1 MELNYL
7 DRINSPEDLRRIC
20 ESDPDA
26 VYKIAEELRSYII
39 EVVTLNGGHLASN
52 LGVIEITLAL
62 HLIFKSPMDTIVFDV
77 GHQSYAHKIL
87 TGRRDEFI
95 TLRKKDGISGFPK
108 RSESE
113 HDAFNAGHSSTSIS
127 AALGI
132 ARAKKL
138 KGDISHT
145 IAVIGDGSI
154 TGGMAFE
161 ALNDVGQSELPLIV
175 LLNDN
180 EMAISNTVGALG
192 THLSKLRTSRKYLNF
207 KRSTSS
213 FLKKIP
219 LVGDK
224 LSLFLEKLKNKIKY
238 FIIPD
243 VIFESMGLTYIG
255 PIDGHD
261 IKALQKAFLIAER
274 SERPVLIHSVTVK
287 GKGYPPAET
296 DAEKYHGISGRK
308 AAKSANSNSKIIGET
323 LCSLAREDGSIAAVT
338 AAMLS
343 GTGLM
348 PFSKEFPDRFF
359 DVGIAEQHAVTMAA
373 GAATKGL
380 KPFVA
385 IYSTF
390 LQRAYD
396 QILHDVCLQKLPVVF
411 GVDRAGLVG
420 DDGETHQGVYDIA
433 YLLTMPNMTI
443 MSPATT
449 DELKAMTELAFKIN
463 RPVAIRYNRGCLPE
477 RETKVKVVFGRWEI
491 INPVSEITVV
501 ATGRLVET
509 ARKVADK
516 FYIGL
521 VNARFINPIDY
532 SVMGEIKNKAR
543 IVITLEDGI
552 ASAGFG
558 VKITQK
564 LSEDNIAVY
573 NMGVPH
579 RPIPQ
584 GSIKEQDEMCCISE
598 ESLIKRLKELNAR
611 EK

>member
-7 DRINSPEDLRRIC
+7 DRIDSPEDLKKIC
-20 ESDPDA
+20 ASDPDA
-26 VYKIAEELRSYII
+26 VYKIADELRSYII

-52 LGVIEITLAL
+52 LGVIEITLAM

-87 TGRRDEFI
+87 TGRRDEFA

-113 HDAFNAGHSSTSIS
+113 HDAFNTGHSSTSIS

-138 KGDISHT
+138 KGDESHT

-192 THLSKLRTSRKYLNF
+192 THLSKLRTSRKYLKF

-224 LSLFLEKLKNKIKY
+224 LSLSLEKLKNRIKY

-243 VIFESMGLTYIG
+243 VIFESMGLAYIG

-274 SERPVLIHSVTVK
+274 SERPVLIHAVTVK

-308 AAKSANSNSKIIGET
+308 AAKSSGSNSKTVGET
-323 LCSLAREDGSIAAVT
+323 LCLLAREDEGIVAVT

-343 GTGLM
+343 GTGLL

-380 KPFVA
+380 RPFVA

-396 QILHDVCLQKLPVVF
+396 QILHDVCLQRLPVVF
-411 GVDRAGLVG
+411 GIDRAGLVG

-443 MSPATT
+443 MSPSTT
-449 DELKAMTELAFKIN
+449 DELKTMTELAFRIN
-463 RPVAIRYNRGCLPE
+463 RPVAVRYNRGCLPE

-491 INPVSEITVV
+491 MNPVSEITVI

-509 ARKVADK
+509 ARRVAK
-516 FYIGL
+516 EFHIGL

-558 VKITQK
+558 VKIAQK

-584 GSIKEQDEMCCISE
+584 GSIREQDEMCGISE
-598 ESLIKRLKELNAR
+598 GALVRRLRELNAR
-611 EK
+611 ER